1 VAEPPKRAGRTGFQ
15 RDRARVL
22 HSSALR
28 RLAAKTQV
36 VRAGS
41 GDFPRTRLTHSL
53 ECAQIGRELGAALGC
68 DPDLVD
74 AACLAHDLG
83 HPPFGHN
90 GESALAALADVG
102 GALACGGFEG
112 NAQSLRLLTRLEP
125 KVPGAGL
132 NLTRATLDAAIKY
145 PWFPEWVTA
154 AAHAQE
160 NVTLHLPAKYG
171 AYKSDLAAFE
181 WIRAGAP
188 ARRRCLEAQVMDWA
202 DDIAYSVH
210 DVEDG
215 LQAGLIS
222 MKDLSDQSERA
233 RVSAVALA
241 HYCAPEWDVTAAEL
255 ETVFTEF
262 MRLECW
268 QFSFDG
274 GPASLAAA
282 KNLTSELVGRLCQ
295 AAEDGTR
302 AVAGS
307 APLSR
312 YAADLEVPRRQLL
325 ECALLKAVAAHY
337 VMTRK
342 DAVAEQAREREVIT
356 ELALA
361 VERGAPATLD
371 PVFQPA
377 WDAAAN
383 DQERRRVIID
393 QLASLTD
400 TSALA
405 WHDELTGHL
414 T

>member
-145 PWFPEWVTA
+145 PWLPEPVTA
-154 AAHAQE
+154 ADPRFALE

-171 AYKSDLAAFE
+171 AYQSDLSAFE
-181 WIRAGAP
+181 WVRAGAP

-202 DDIAYSVH
+202 DDVAYSVH

-215 LQAGLIS
+215 LQAGLVS

-255 ETVFTEF
+255 EAVFTEF
-262 MRLECW
+262 MRLDCW

-274 GPASLAAA
+274 GPGSLAAA

-302 AVAGS
+302 AVAGP

-377 WDAAAN
+377 WDGAAN

-405 WHDELTGHL
+405 WHNDLT
-414 T
+414 